1 MGLPTQHPLVSGKTT
16 ASKLVQALAGVPQDR
31 PPIWLMRQAG
41 RSLPEYRKLRDG
53 IPMLDSCLRPDL
65 AAEITMQPVRRHK
78 VDAGIFFSD
87 IVIPLKLAGVDISIV
102 PSVGPVLNS
111 PVQSRADFNN
121 LKKLELNSLQ
131 PITEAIGLVVQE
143 LDSTPLL
150 GFGGA
155 PFTLASYLI
164 EGKPS
169 QEIPISRSLMK
180 NDPQLWNDI
189 LNWCAQVTVEFLRAQ
204 IMAGVSG
211 IQVFDSWAGRLTKD
225 EYVLHAAPH
234 LKSVM
239 DGISDLPVARIAF
252 GVGTKKILRQMYE
265 SGATAMGVDS
275 ETSLRQ
281 ASEILGSKVPLQGN
295 IDPQLLLGPWENLR
309 QATDIA
315 IVEGKSAAS
324 HILNLGHGVLPTTD
338 PSVITRLV
346 AYVHGESS

>member
-143 LDSTPLL
+143 LD
-150 GFGGA
+150 
-155 PFTLASYLI
+155 
-164 EGKPS
+164 
-169 QEIPISRSLMK
+169 SLMK